1 MYFPR
6 SDGRDVQEPSPNQ
19 PARKPPDD
27 NSVPGDHTTLKYE
40 GRMSVYDQETGGD
53 PYNRTGRFRRVN
65 R

>member
-1 MYFPR
+1 MIE
-6 SDGRDVQEPSPNQ
+6 DKSPDAHAASPTQ
-19 PARKPPDD
+19 PLRKPLDD
-27 NSVPGDHTTLKYE
+27 GTVPRDHTTLKYE